1 DSNGSAIIITIDH
14 TVQNEERSSV
24 PHNSDSR
31 IDSGRRNTRAASPAS
46 TSVTVG
52 GRVTAPCPCVA
63 TGMPIAMIVG
73 KPGFSPVKR
82 HPESPSSA
90 LGIMAYIGALG
101 LTALLFALP
110 GAFEV
115 LRLIGT
121 AYLVYL
127 GIKAWRA
134 PVTDEAEEAVEFER
148 PGLSRWAI
156 YRGGFTIAIS
166 NPKALLFAA
175 AFLPQFINP
184 TQPKAIQLSI
194 LISTFAVIETF
205 CYFTYAMGGRGLAG
219 WLRRP
224 AAQRWFNRVT
234 GTVFMGFGAM
244 LLRSQ

>member
-1 DSNGSAIIITIDH
+1 MTLHLWGLYCV
-14 TVQNEERSSV
+14 TVFLIS
-24 PHNSDSR
+24 
-31 IDSGRRNTRAASPAS
+31 ASPGPNMLHIMSRSVELGLRGSFPAMAGCMTALFVMMTAS
-46 TSVTVG
+46 
-52 GRVTAPCPCVA
+52 
-63 TGMPIAMIVG
+63 
-73 KPGFSPVKR
+73 
-82 HPESPSSA
+82 
-90 LGIMAYIGALG
+90 ALG

-127 GIKAWRA
+127 GFKAWRA
-134 PVTDEAEEAVEFER
+134 PVSDDNQEAVEFAR
-148 PGLSRWAI
+148 PGLSRWAV

-175 AFLPQFINP
+175 AFLPQFIDP
-184 TQPKAIQLSI
+184 AQPKGLQLSI
-194 LISTFAVIETF
+194 LISTFAVIESC
-205 CYFTYAMGGRGLAG
+205 CYFTYAVGGRGLAG

-244 LLRSQ
+244 LLRSQKA